1 MILRIDNV
9 EMLIE
14 RIHVDCELTGR
25 EETRG
30 AGIIKTVVGEVDLS
44 EDGVGDVIAG
54 RGRQCGHD
62 ENNCGD
68 RARKSG
74 QTEFRSSRRWI
85 LRGGTGFHLM
95 PHD

>member
-1 MILRIDNV
+1 MILLIDDV

-14 RIHVDCELTGR
+14 RIHVDRELTGR
-25 EETRG
+25 EQTRG
-30 AGIIKTVVGEVDLS
+30 AGIIKSVVGEVDLS

-62 ENNCGD
+62 ENCGGG
-68 RARKSG
+68 RERESG
-74 QTEFRSSRRWI
+74 QTEFRFARRWI
-85 LRGGTGFHLM
+85 MRVGTGLHLM